1 MGCWQ
6 LWNDMYGKL
15 LLQQFFYCYKT
26 VEKSAK
32 ACYNEDDPE
41 MSGYIA
47 IRLYER
53 LGVYEFRQICR
64 RI

>member
-1 MGCWQ
+1 
-6 LWNDMYGKL
+6 MYGKL